1 MAQGRGCELPG
12 DMKDLVE
19 LINEREEDD
28 AAFHQQLRQL
38 AMIMQRDCE
47 VHPVRIIA
55 VLRQRIDQ
63 DLLFAEDFEL
73 VRPLVRPIIAEIWQG
88 ARHLTSLHIY
98 GRTQEKVVDASTDI
112 IRTFLGMMRQRYL
125 DYRDGRSLDFNV

>member
-1 MAQGRGCELPG
+1 MAQGRGCTLPEG
-12 DMKDLVE
+12 MKDLLE
-19 LINEREEDD
+19 LIQQREEDD
-28 AAFHQQLRQL
+28 ETIRQQLRQL
-38 AMIMQRDCE
+38 AMVMQRNCE
-47 VHPVRIIA
+47 LHPVRIVA

-98 GRTQEKVVDASTDI
+98 GRTQEKIVDASTEI
-112 IRTFLGMMRQRYL
+112 IHGLLCAMRSRYL
-125 DYRDGRSLDFNV
+125 DYRDGRALDF